1 MLSQGIKEIADKMIN
16 LFGHKDAI
24 YKYEQAMRNKKYYK
38 EEHEDSI
45 QSVINYIKDDWI
57 KSRNKKISSLFE
69 RRILNFD
76 AFTYKFF

>member
-24 YKYEQAMRNKKYYK
+24 YRYEQAMRNKKYYK

-45 QSVINYIKDDWI
+45 QSVINYMKDDWVN
-57 KSRNKKISSLFE
+57 SRNKKISSLFE

-76 AFTYKFF
+76 AFTYKFY

>member
-24 YKYEQAMRNKKYYK
+24 YKYEQAMRNKKHYK

-45 QSVINYIKDDWI
+45 KSVINYMKDDWVN
-57 KSRNKKISSLFE
+57 SRNKKISSLFE

-76 AFTYKFF
+76 AFTYKFY